1 MLVLRLQH
9 ASSRFFRLLMTSPCL
24 WRKLQNL
31 SFSKVSKQVI
41 TSFYVASADLSDIAT
56 CLIMRRKLF
65 SVAGTLLIRFVCN
78 IILRGNGAVLATL
91 HLTLYTQ
98 HSTKVCTVNSTLHYT
113 LLHPTTLYYTLHLTL
128 HTWHST
134 LYTPHITLWTPHFT
148 LDTLHSTLALHTLH
162 STQYALYFTLHT
174 LHFTLHTLH
183 SHSALYTLRS
193 TLYTLYSIPYTPHFT
208 LYTLHLTL
216 CSTLCTLHFTLYTV
230 HSTLYTLHTA
240 LCYTTLPQQQL
251 DAHAA
256 RY

>member
-162 STQYALYFTLHT
+162 TLHSTQYALYFTLHT

-183 SHSALYTLRS
+183 SHSALYTLHS

-208 LYTLHLTL
+208 LYT
-216 CSTLCTLHFTLYTV
+216 
-230 HSTLYTLHTA
+230 
-240 LCYTTLPQQQL
+240 
-251 DAHAA
+251 
-256 RY
+256 